1 MHAHRHKAR
10 NDDNCRQDEENLLFA
25 QEIDYLCLFCTAIEF
40 LIADTHRIKCVQDQ
54 LGYNQR
60 SKQGNDDTE
69 CQGLGKAL
77 DGTGTHK
84 VQYNSCDQRRYVAVD
99 NRGQCFLKTNLNRR
113 FYSFA
118 SCDFFP
124 DSGKNNDVCIDRH
137 TDRQDDTCDTGQGQ
151 GNIKAIQQQNNQHR
165 VNAQCDGACNTG
177 NPVNSDHENNNNR
190 KTNCTGNQARTD
202 RCRSELCAYYV
213 GTQLLQL
220 QLQTA
225 DTDGRSEVFRLFKG
239 AHAIDD
245 CLTVC
250 DFCLYRRCA
259 DHLIVINDVNNI
271 MVRICCLCRI
281 SELFGSI
288 CSHSQ
293 RYNRLLIIH
302 AIGLIGCLCICYIR
316 TA

>member
-99 NRGQCFLKTNLNRR
+99 
-113 FYSFA
+113 
-118 SCDFFP
+118 
-124 DSGKNNDVCIDRH
+124 NDVCIDRH